1 MNEIA
6 KARETMRERFEQD
19 KGFKQGYMA
28 NIAMLLHDRY
38 GITDYDTRNKAAEDL
53 LKLIFYQDV

>member
-6 KARETMRERFEQD
+6 KARETIRAAFEKD
-19 KGFKQGYMA
+19 SGFKEGYVS

-38 GITDYDTRNKAAEDL
+38 GITDRETRNKAAEDL
-53 LKLIFYQDV
+53 LQLFFY

>member
-6 KARETMRERFEQD
+6 KARETMRERFEKD
-19 KGFKQGYMA
+19 KGFKQGYIA

-38 GITDYDTRNKAAEDL
+38 GITDYEIRNRAAEDL